1 MAFTCV
7 DEIEISGGSE
17 EERRRAAALILAAE
31 SVDEDSVSQRE
42 ALQTGGTPPRPSLL
56 LRLESVD
63 GLPEEEIQALAPQF
77 PDLSFTLVYFSLDG
91 EFFGY
96 AKVGA
101 AGVEAESED
110 FAEDTREIVGRR
122 HDGDGI
128 AFARAAFSL
137 ARPEA

>member
-17 EERRRAAALILAAE
+17 EERRRAAALILSAE

-42 ALQTGGTPPRPSLL
+42 ALQTGGTQPRPSLL

-128 AFARAAFSL
+128 AFARAAFPL